1 MSQFASATQ
10 ATRSPNIVLILADD
24 LGWSDTTLFGTTKLY
39 QTPNIEKLAARGMTF
54 THAYA
59 ASPLCS
65 PTRASIMT
73 GLSVARVGI
82 TAPECHLARETFV
95 AESGAMAPP
104 QSKTTD
110 CVSVTR
116 LKTDYFTLPKALKA
130 QGYATGH
137 FGKWHLGPDPYSPL
151 QHGFDVDIPHWY
163 GPGPAGN
170 FVEPWSYPDFEP
182 NFAGEHIE
190 DRMAKEASAWM
201 EEHKDEP
208 FFLNYWQFG
217 IHAPFDAKAEIV
229 EKYRDLVEPD
239 EAQRSPTYAAMVEHL
254 DDAVGT
260 LMETL
265 ERIGALDNTIIL
277 FTSDNGGNMYD
288 RVDETAPTS
297 NAPLRGGKAT
307 IYEGG
312 IREPWI
318 VVAPGVEAG
327 GRNDAVIQTTDIYP
341 TLLDMIGALQPEGV
355 EFDGISI
362 VPALHGK
369 PLNREAIYTYFP
381 HSPGVPDWLPP
392 SVAVHVGDWK
402 LIRIFLCGADG
413 AHDYRLYN
421 LANDIGE
428 THDLSAQ
435 EPERVRRMDA
445 MIEAYLQDAGAAT
458 PIANPN
464 FDPAK
469 YDADDIGVSHRHD
482 AKPNVKGAPA
492 E

>member
-1 MSQFASATQ
+1 MFNNTAE
-10 ATRSPNIVLILADD
+10 RPPNIVLILADD
-24 LGWSDTTLFGTTKLY
+24 LGWSDTTLFGTTRLY
-39 QTPNIEKLAARGMTF
+39 QTPNIERLAARGLTF

-82 TAPECHLARETFV
+82 TAPECHLPRETFV
-95 AESGAMAPP
+95 AQSGTSAPP

-116 LKTDYFTLPKALKA
+116 LKTDYFTLPQALKA
-130 QGYATGH
+130 RGYATGH
-137 FGKWHLGPDPYSPL
+137 FGKWHLGPEPYSAL
-151 QHGFDVDIPHWY
+151 EHGFDVDVPHWP
-163 GPGPAGN
+163 GPGPAGS
-170 FVEPWSYPDFEP
+170 FVAPWSYPNFEP
-182 NFAGEHIE
+182 NYAGEHIE
-190 DRMAKEASAWM
+190 DRMAAEASAWM
-201 EEHKDEP
+201 EAHQDEP
-208 FFLNYWQFG
+208 FFLNYWQFSV
-217 IHAPFDAKAEIV
+217 HAPFDAKAQIV
-229 EKYRDLVEPD
+229 EKYRDLVDKDDP
-239 EAQRSPTYAAMVEHL
+239 QRSPTYAAMVESL

-265 ERIGALDNTIIL
+265 ERIGQMDNTIII

-288 RVDETAPTS
+288 RVDETSPTS

-318 VVAPGVEAG
+318 AVAPGVEAG
-327 GRNDAVIQTTDIYP
+327 SCSDAVIQTTDIYP
-341 TLLDMIGALQPEGV
+341 TLLDMIGAEAPEGL

-362 VPALHGK
+362 APALRGEK
-369 PLNREAIYTYFP
+369 LDRDAIYTYFP

-392 SVAVHVGDWK
+392 SVAVHEGDWK
-402 LIRIFLCGADG
+402 LIRIFLCGEGG

-428 THDLSAQ
+428 TDDLSAR
-435 EPERVRRMDA
+435 EPERVARMDA

-458 PIANPN
+458 PIRNPN
-464 FDPAK
+464 FDPAQ

-482 AKPNVKGAPA
+482 ATPETKGAPA